1 MGKTILFTSS
11 NAAKESSF
19 PFKTRLQDL
28 LRNANEMKCLV
39 GFFYF
44 SGIKTLHEAINSNP
58 DLKLKILVGLEA
70 EEHMGQIVEF
80 AGKSNPDT
88 TTSIEDYMTSLK
100 KVVAADCQDD
110 KTFYERYSTFVQLLK
125 ENRLEIRKTRE
136 PNHAKM
142 YLFSLK
148 KDQLYPNVWL
158 MGSSNLTWKALE
170 GQQELNVD
178 LAQLYQ
184 EDANAYFDELWNDSI
199 ELTDEENKKKII
211 HVIENESV
219 VAPVTPFEAYAKVLK
234 TIAEK
239 ESVVDA
245 SLEKRI
251 AKILDKAG
259 FDNFK
264 YQSDATLSALNII
277 EEYRG
282 VIIADVVGLGKSIIA
297 SLIGNL
303 LSGNGL
309 VIAPPGLVGKNG
321 KSGWSMYLN
330 KFGLKDR
337 GWDAKS
343 LGIFESNDFESF
355 RDEVMLRNY
364 DTIVIDEA
372 HRFRNQDTD
381 AYSKLWQICN
391 GRKVILLTAT
401 PFNNSPA
408 DFASLLKLFLDMGNS
423 KLCAGGDLQETF
435 RKLTV
440 RFDAANYLLSHL
452 TNRIMSQNEWKK
464 QWKTLFNEDYKKGF
478 NLTDSDCAR
487 IRRKIKDE
495 MQKISDEVREIIAPV
510 TIRRNRL
517 DIKNNPEYAKDVKD
531 MPKVV
536 PPKEQFYQL
545 SREQSVFYDKVANEY
560 LSDKNFTGAVYRPYA
575 YKRASEEDSSE
586 NVQQEGMYKFM
597 RRLLVRRFE
606 SSFGAFAKTV
616 ENAIRYYR
624 IVDKIAK
631 EKGFVFQS
639 RKLLEK
645 FSDLCSDDADE
656 EEFNDFWKLVEN
668 EERKR
673 TSRDK
678 EILYWVNDKDFD
690 KKLFFEDL
698 QKDISTFNSILND
711 IERLKLLEKDPKAIQ
726 LVQIIKDVLDCKHKD
741 IDKAKNRKV
750 IVFSEFTDTIKH
762 LKGFFEKSSL
772 KKVFLAPESVNDD
785 VLENFDAS
793 HSKTD
798 DKYKILLV
806 SDRFSEGLNLSKAGL
821 VINYDIPWNPTRVI
835 QRIGRINRIG
845 NKVFDNLYIFN
856 YFPSDVG
863 ADIIHSKEIAANKMA
878 MIYKILGEDSRVLT
892 ENDDNPSPSKLF
904 DKLNENPENDEVM
917 SPITEIRIKWKKIQE
932 EHPDIAERVN
942 NLPNRVKSAAAAKKE
957 DDVGIYVMKKKN
969 GILWC
974 VWENANGE
982 RALIHAVDFAHRI
995 ECKINEKSLPIAEN
1009 DFWKKYKELSTLSP
1023 KDLESKGSLNKVSP
1037 NDTSVGALKVVAEA
1051 RNYAIP
1057 NSDIDEFLK
1066 LLQDDIVNWRT
1077 IPKYDLKII
1086 SRQVPKD
1093 IDALYEKLKYLKEL
1107 LQVTKKVRG
1116 QQRENSRKPDE
1127 IVIGVNLI

>member
-184 EDANAYFDELWNDSI
+184 EDANAYFDELWDDSV

-259 FDNFK
+259 FNNFK
-264 YQSDATLSALNII
+264 YQSDATLSALKII
-277 EEYRG
+277 EEYKG

-309 VIAPPGLVGKNG
+309 VIAPPNLVGKNG
-321 KSGWSMYLN
+321 TSGWSMYLQ
-330 KFGLKDR
+330 KFGLKER
-337 GWDAKS
+337 GWEANS
-343 LGIFESNDFESF
+343 LGILESKDFEDF
-355 RDEVMLRNY
+355 KEMVMLRNF
-364 DTIVIDEA
+364 DTIIIDEA
-372 HRFRNQDTD
+372 HRFRNQDTE

-391 GRKVILLTAT
+391 GRRVILLTAT

-408 DFASLLKLFLDMGNS
+408 DFASLLKLFMDMGAAN
-423 KLCAGGDLQETF
+423 LCAGGDLQETF
-435 RKLTV
+435 RKLTI

-452 TNRIMSQNEWKK
+452 SNNIKSQSEWKK
-464 QWKTLFNEDYKKGF
+464 RWKNLFNEDYKKGF
-478 NLTDSDCAR
+478 DLTDSDCAR
-487 IRRKIKDE
+487 IRRKVKDE
-495 MQKISDEVREIIAPV
+495 MQKISGEVREIIAPV

-517 DIKNNPEYAKDVKD
+517 DIKNDPEYAKDVGE
-531 MPKVV
+531 MSNVI

-545 SREQSVFYDKVANEY
+545 SHEQSEFYDKVINEY

-575 YKRASEEDSSE
+575 YKRASEDDFSE

-616 ENAIRYYR
+616 ENAIRYYK

-631 EKGFVFQS
+631 EKGYVFQS

-645 FSDLCSDDADE
+645 FSDLCADDADE
-656 EEFNDFWKLVEN
+656 EEFNDFWMLVEN
-668 EERKR
+668 AESKR
-673 TSRDK
+673 ISRNNK
-678 EILYWVNDKDFD
+678 PLYEVNDKEFD
-690 KKLFFEDL
+690 KKIFFEDL
-698 QKDISTFNSILND
+698 QKDISTFNSILDD
-711 IERLKLLEKDPKAIQ
+711 IGRLKLLENDPKAIQ

-741 IDKAKNRKV
+741 IDKAENRKV

-772 KKVFLAPESVNDD
+772 KKDFLAPESVNDD

-793 HSKTD
+793 HSKSGD
-798 DKYKILLV
+798 DYKILLV

-878 MIYKILGEDSRVLT
+878 MIYKILGEDSQVLT

-917 SPITEIRIKWKKIQE
+917 SPITEIRMKWKKIQE

-942 NLPNRVKSAAAAKKE
+942 NLPNRVKSAAAAKKD
-957 DDVGIYVMKKKN
+957 DDVGIYVMKKKS